1 MNRLA
6 LHSQNPPGFRPR
18 RSMKRIY
25 RAAFYTE
32 QSEVNAAQ
40 NLIISDVVSLIFV
53 EMIGAL
59 ANCQV
64 VNCCA

>member
-1 MNRLA
+1 
-6 LHSQNPPGFRPR
+6 
-18 RSMKRIY
+18 MKRIY

-40 NLIISDVVSLIFV
+40 NLIISDVVSVIFV